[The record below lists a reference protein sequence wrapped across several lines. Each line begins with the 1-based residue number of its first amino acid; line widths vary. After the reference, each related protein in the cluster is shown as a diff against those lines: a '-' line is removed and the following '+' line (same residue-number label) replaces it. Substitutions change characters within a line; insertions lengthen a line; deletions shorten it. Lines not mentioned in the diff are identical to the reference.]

1 MKASAKLECIKY
13 THRHRTSGAPVGA
26 KIFSEY
32 EMYMMTLKNLFLGSH
47 GQASSRDE
55 MLEPTDEK

>member
-1 MKASAKLECIKY
+1 MHKVH
-13 THRHRTSGAPVGA
+13 TQTQDFRGPVGA

-55 MLEPTDEK
+55 MLGPTDEK